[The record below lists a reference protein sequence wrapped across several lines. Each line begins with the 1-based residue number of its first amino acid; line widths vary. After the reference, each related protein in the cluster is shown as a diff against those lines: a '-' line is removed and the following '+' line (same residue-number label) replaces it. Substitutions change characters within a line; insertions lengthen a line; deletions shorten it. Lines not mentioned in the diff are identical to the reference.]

1 MAWSDRARRPR
12 FRGLYSNVDAEEAMP
27 ATTQRGTRVQET
39 TMLASRCAWT
49 ILRAD
54 HARMRQLLG
63 SITKLLQDRQW
74 SRRGPAVARL
84 RQLIESLR
92 TFDQASH
99 RPKGVALLEALR
111 GRSAD
116 ADGLLA
122 DLERV
127 RESDDAL
134 LTRAI
139 AKLDAV
145 ASGRQIDGDDCE
157 RLLVRYCESVLHHLD
172 QEDTVLCAHSER
184 LLTEQEWSHVV
195 SEISSSLYP
204 MTPGSPPS

>member
-1 MAWSDRARRPR
+1 
-12 FRGLYSNVDAEEAMP
+12 
-27 ATTQRGTRVQET
+27 
-39 TMLASRCAWT
+39 MLASRCAWT
-49 ILRAD
+49 ILRGE
-54 HARMRQLLG
+54 HAQMRQLLG
-63 SITKLLQDRQW
+63 SITKLLQDKQW
-74 SRRGPAVARL
+74 SRSGPAVARL
-84 RQLIESLR
+84 RQLIESLQ

-99 RPKGVALLEALR
+99 RPKGVAMLDALR

-116 ADGLLA
+116 ADRLLA
-122 DLERV
+122 DLERD

-134 LTRAI
+134 LAQAI

-145 ASGRQIDGDDCE
+145 AGGQEIDGAGAGADCA
-157 RLLVRYCESVLHHLD
+157 RLLSLYCESVLHHLD

-204 MTPGSPPS
+204 MTLEPPPS